1 MYVYVGKLNWFECAQ
16 NECITVV
23 FPAGFAL
30 MDPVCAYWQWTVDAT
45 GNAKSNCTQEA
56 FITSV
61 TNTADQYHL
70 RFPFSYYAFE
80 GSVSADFSSLFL
92 RMSNPQG
99 EWQDVSLS
107 LLRGD
112 AARRARA
119 SAFTGKL
126 HWFQHSLNEMV
137 TLVIPGEVANG
148 EPVILSHQWT
158 KDGAGNLKANH
169 TVSGTLR
176 TVNVRSNGDLSATFD
191 DGYYTFDFT
200 LRRGYNDVVLSMS
213 NPSGEHDSRAPYNLK
228 QTDFRTFH
236 KKKALILRFG
246 TSTDDGIFMVVA
258 MLFKHLGFAS
268 DDIELL
274 YFDVDPPT
282 GPKQCTKGQ
291 DPPTA
296 TNFKS
301 KFMQLCRNAVAGD
314 VGFLYVDAHGTTYPD
329 ANGSGE
335 PDLNQEEGWILAA
348 NSDGTRKE
356 VVSDDWLGTC
366 IRNNLAKGVNLT
378 ILTSSCMGGSMLDMH
393 SATPRILLP
402 GCHETQ
408 FNVELLKGMDP
419 WMVAMMTVIKNNIY
433 HKCSMPKYWV
443 LFNDAKKFIRT
454 QLTNDQLNKYPDS
467 SPIEWQLIPRDQNLN
482 TSNQDPQL
490 VFKNRSSK
498 SVGDGMPSQTVNHY
512 IFGGQG
518 GGGGQGGVHGGGGG
532 LGEGPTLHYDIK
544 AGHLTINMVHTS
556 SGVGQGSQLI
566 NHCHPSDH
574 CL

>member
-1 MYVYVGKLNWFECAQ
+1 MYVYVGKLNWFEYAQ

-61 TNTADQYHL
+61 TNTADQYYL
-70 RFPFSYYAFE
+70 RFQFSYHAFK
-80 GSVSADFSSLFL
+80 GYVSADFSSLSL
-92 RMSNPQG
+92 KMLVDPQG
-99 EWQDVSLS
+99 EMRDVSLS

-112 AARRARA
+112 AVRVT
-119 SAFTGKL
+119 STSVFTGKL
-126 HWFQHSLNEMV
+126 HWFEYSQNEMV

-148 EPVILSHQWT
+148 EPVILIHQWT
-158 KDGAGNLKANH
+158 EDAAGNPKANH

-176 TVNVRSNGDLSATFD
+176 TVDVRSNGDLSATFD
-191 DGYYTFDFT
+191 DGEYYRFDFM
-200 LRRGYNDVVLSMS
+200 LRKSYNDVVLSMT
-213 NPSGEHDSRAPYNLK
+213 NPSGHHDSRAPYNLK
-228 QTDFRTFH
+228 QTDFRNFR
-236 KKKALILRFG
+236 KKALILRFG
-246 TSTDDGIFMVVA
+246 TGTDDGIFMVEA

-291 DPPTA
+291 YPPTA

-301 KFMQLCRNAVAGD
+301 KFMQLCRSAVAGD
-314 VGFLYVDAHGTTYPD
+314 VGFLYVDAHGTTYD
-329 ANGSGE
+329 EDGSGE
-335 PDLNQEEGWILAA
+335 LDNQDKGWILAA
-348 NSDGTRKE
+348 NNDGTRKE

-366 IRNNLAKGVNLT
+366 MRDNLVKGVKLT
-378 ILTSSCMGGSMLDMH
+378 ILTSSCMGDTP
-393 SATPRILLP
+393 SAMPGILLA
-402 GCHETQ
+402 GCHKTQ
-408 FNVELLKGMDP
+408 FNVKVLEGMDP
-419 WMVAMMTVIKNNIY
+419 WMVAMMTVIEDNI
-433 HKCSMPKYWV
+433 HRKRSMPKYWV

-454 QLTNDQLNKYPDS
+454 QLANGQLDKYPDS
-467 SPIEWQLIPRDQNLN
+467 SPIEWQLIPRDQNSN

-490 VFKNRSSK
+490 VFNNRSSK

-544 AGHLTINMVHTS
+544 AGHLTINIVHTS
-556 SGVGQGSQLI
+556 SSVVQGS
-566 NHCHPSDH
+566 
-574 CL
+574 